1 MKREDVDFENFNVET
16 ERATEIRGSIEKLK
30 ASGWLSQFRL
40 LATELGVDEAE
51 DNTLFQEK
59 STMVKVF
66 RAPAGGPLEGFEARA
81 SGADL
86 HVRLKGT
93 SLLEIIELP
102 KAGDFAILHV
112 HQEFWNLLPLI
123 EEHLG
128 TELSTAKKMKGDR
141 QSHFRSFGKSAA
153 PAAVAAS
160 SDAAAPSDTPPP
172 ATT

>member
-1 MKREDVDFENFNVET
+1 MKREDVDFENFQVEG
-16 ERATEIRGSIEKLK
+16 ERATEIRGSIDKLK
-30 ASGWLSQFRL
+30 SSGVLAQFRL
-40 LATELGVDEAE
+40 LATELGVEEAE

-59 STMVKVF
+59 STMSKVF
-66 RAPAGGPLEGFEARA
+66 RAPAGGALEGFEARA

-112 HQEFWNLLPLI
+112 HEEFWNLLPLI

-128 TELSTAKKMKGDR
+128 TEIATAKKLKGDR
-141 QSHFRSFGKSAA
+141 QSHFRSFGKAAAAASSASDAA
-153 PAAVAAS
+153 PAV
-160 SDAAAPSDTPPP
+160 SDTPPP
-172 ATT
+172 GTA